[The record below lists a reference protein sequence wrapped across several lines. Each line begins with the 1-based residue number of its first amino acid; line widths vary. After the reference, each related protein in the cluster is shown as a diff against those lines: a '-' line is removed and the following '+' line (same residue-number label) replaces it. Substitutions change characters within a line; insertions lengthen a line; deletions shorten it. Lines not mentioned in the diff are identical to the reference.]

1 MPSIGTLLQLVG
13 LTSIVLTTYRILSNV
28 SLWLPFNTSLNRY
41 NRDPRAW
48 ALVTGS
54 SAGIGRGLAEELAAK
69 GFNAILLGHKCDEL
83 QETRDSIIAKFPDT
97 QARILVVDA
106 AQASP
111 AEIET
116 ALVSVSDLRITVLVN
131 NVGGMQMIGAPR
143 FRRLDQYSAE
153 DLDGVVFLSAR
164 FMAHVT
170 RLLIPLLAKNGPSLI
185 INVSSGAR
193 MGMPGVAAYSATK
206 GFVTSLSNAVAREMK
221 VDGLP
226 VDVLGIVPGDVE
238 SQSNN
243 VGLQPGSPSSRQF
256 AKAVMDQAGRAAS
269 RGLLEI
275 CPWPIHAMQ
284 IAFFNSLPLWLS
296 QKLMFD
302 VFEKKRA
309 EDRLKKD

>member
-1 MPSIGTLLQLVG
+1 MLSIGSVLQVIG
-13 LTSIVLTTYRILSNV
+13 LTSVVLTVYRILNNV
-28 SLWLPFNTSLNRY
+28 SLWLPFNTNLNRY

-48 ALVTGS
+48 ALVTGA
-54 SAGIGRGLAEELAAK
+54 SAGIGRGLAE
-69 GFNAILLGHKCDEL
+69 D
-83 QETRDSIIAKFPDT
+83 IIAKFPDIR
-97 QARILVVDA
+97 ARILVLDA

-116 ALVSVSDLRITVLVN
+116 ALVSVSDLQITVLVN
-131 NVGGMQMIGAPR
+131 NIGGMQMMKAPL

-153 DLDGVVFLSAR
+153 DLDGVIFLSAR

-185 INVSSGAR
+185 INISSGAR

-221 VDGLP
+221 IDKLP

-243 VGLQPGSPSSRQF
+243 TGLQPGSPSSRQF
-256 AKAVMDQAGRAAS
+256 AKAVMDQVGRAAS

-284 IAFFNSLPLWLS
+284 IAFFDSLPLWLS

-309 EDRLKKD
+309 EEGLKKD